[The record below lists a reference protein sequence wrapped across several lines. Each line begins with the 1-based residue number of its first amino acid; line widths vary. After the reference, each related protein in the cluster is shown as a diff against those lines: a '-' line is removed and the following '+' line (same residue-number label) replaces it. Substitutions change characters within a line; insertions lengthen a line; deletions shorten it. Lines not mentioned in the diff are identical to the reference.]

1 MGNPWRHSMSAMGG
15 PPDRPRALGREEL
28 RAFDRRA
35 SAELGIPPAIL
46 MENAGSNAAREALA
60 LLAERGL
67 DPAAA
72 RAAILCGGGNN
83 GGDGYVAARHLRIAG
98 AAVEVFSS
106 VPRERLSGE
115 TALFR
120 SVVERMGIPVEPIDL
135 GKGDLGE
142 GDPGEGL
149 TAQAARWGRA
159 DLLVDALLGTGFR
172 GELRAELARILSAA
186 NALSGP
192 LRVALDLP
200 SGLDCDTGRPA
211 QATFRADLTVT
222 FVARKLGFD
231 APAAQPYL
239 GRVVVAG
246 IGAPWP

>member
-15 PPDRPRALGREEL
+15 SPDRPRALAREEL

-46 MENAGSNAAREALA
+46 MENAGGNAAREALA
-60 LLAERGL
+60 LLAERGG

-83 GGDGYVAARHLRIAG
+83 GGDGYVVARHLRIAG
-98 AAVEVFSS
+98 AAVEVFSA
-106 VPRERLSGE
+106 VPRERLSGDA
-115 TALFR
+115 ALFR
-120 SVVERMGIPVEPIDL
+120 AIVERMGIPVESIDP
-135 GKGDLGE
+135 GE

-149 TAQAARWGRA
+149 AAQAARWGRA

-172 GELRAELARILSAA
+172 GELRADLARILSAA

-200 SGLDCDTGRPA
+200 SGLDCDTGQPA

-239 GRVVVAG
+239 GRVVVAE
-246 IGAPWP
+246 IGSPWP

>member
-1 MGNPWRHSMSAMGG
+1 MGG
-15 PPDRPRALGREEL
+15 FPDRRRALGREEL
-28 RAFDRRA
+28 RDFDNRA

-46 MENAGSNAAREALA
+46 MENAGGNAAREALA
-60 LLAERGL
+60 LLAERGR

-83 GGDGYVAARHLRIAG
+83 GGDGYVVARHLRIAG
-98 AAVEVFSS
+98 AAVEVFSA

-115 TALFR
+115 PALFR
-120 SVVERMGIPVEPIDL
+120 SIVERMGIPVETIDP
-135 GKGDLGE
+135 GE
-142 GDPGEGL
+142 GDPGAGL
-149 TAQAARWGRA
+149 AAQAARWGRA

-172 GELRAELARILSAA
+172 GELRADLARILGAA
-186 NALSGP
+186 NALRGP

-200 SGLDCDTGRPA
+200 SGLDCDSGHTA
-211 QATFRADLTVT
+211 QETFRADLTVT